1 MTTTAKRRQ
10 GTAKPDPIFAAIE
23 AHKAALKKWLAINDL
38 LAKKQDAAAKK
49 IGQRPIELIV
59 WRDYYIG
66 DSEIPYRKKEFL
78 RQRVASPKL
87 IKAEYLDAM
96 ERYRKQCRRASIWD
110 KRGGIAKLRK
120 QLAQA
125 IAAEHD
131 LGKGFAKLKPTT
143 AAGVGAAITYIL
155 ADADDGNL
163 EDWHRAALETAAVA
177 LKTMG

>member
-1 MTTTAKRRQ
+1 
-10 GTAKPDPIFAAIE
+10 
-23 AHKAALKKWLAINDL
+23 
-38 LAKKQDAAAKK
+38 
-49 IGQRPIELIV
+49 
-59 WRDYYIG
+59 
-66 DSEIPYRKKEFL
+66 
-78 RQRVASPKL
+78 VASPKL

-96 ERYRKQCRRASIWD
+96 ERYRKQRRRAAIWD
-110 KRGGIAKLRK
+110 KRVGIAKLRK

-163 EDWHRAALETAAVA
+163 EGWHRAALETAAMA